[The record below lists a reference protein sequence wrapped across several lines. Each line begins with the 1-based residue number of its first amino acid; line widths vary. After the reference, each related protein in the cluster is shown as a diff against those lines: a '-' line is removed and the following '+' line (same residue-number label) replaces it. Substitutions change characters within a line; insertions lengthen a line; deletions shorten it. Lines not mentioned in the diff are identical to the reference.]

1 MARPRRVLF
10 VTYGAGHIAMVLP
23 VIRVLR
29 EREPGIHIDLMAL
42 TTAAHEARRQGFEP
56 LGYRDFAHWYDAG
69 TLQRHATPL
78 LAGTQHPLIDEA
90 ETIAYL
96 GINFEDLHQRLGAE
110 AAAREY
116 AQKGRW
122 AFMPL
127 GFMRRLLTQLAPD
140 VVVATNSPRS
150 EQAAL
155 AAAAELGI
163 PGVCMV
169 DLFSPVGD
177 PFLDRTQFADALTTL
192 SELGKRN
199 LVAGGVPADRIHIT
213 GSPAFDSLAD
223 PLRTSEATQDREALG
238 WQGLKVILWAGN
250 MEAPVPQLGPQ
261 PESDPAW
268 FPLQVEAIL
277 RAYVRA
283 HPGTA
288 LVIRYHPNQVHRFE
302 PGPPEPRVLWSV
314 PQQRH
319 PHRDIL
325 LADLVVVNGS
335 TMGLEAAVAG
345 KSVLAMDNSPGRPV
359 FPLSEFGVARG
370 VAGFAEL
377 AGAVNAALHEPFS
390 SEFAQLKG
398 AAAGRVA
405 DVIDLVARVEQH
417 TDT

>member
-1 MARPRRVLF
+1 MTRARRVLF
-10 VTYGAGHIAMVLP
+10 VTYGAGHIAIVVP

-29 EREPGIHIDLMAL
+29 EREPGIQIDLLAL
-42 TTAAHEARRQGFEP
+42 TTAAHEARRQGFAP
-56 LGYRDFAHWYDAG
+56 LGYLDFTHWYDAYA
-69 TLQRHATPL
+69 LQRHAAPH
-78 LAGTQHPLIDEA
+78 LAGTQHPLIDAA

-96 GINFEDLHQRLGAE
+96 GINFEDLHQRLGPK
-110 AAAREY
+110 AAAQEY

-127 GFMRRLLTQLAPD
+127 NFMRRLLRHLKPD

-150 EQAAL
+150 EEAAL
-155 AAAAELGI
+155 TAASELGI
-163 PGVCMV
+163 PSVCMV

-177 PFLDRTQFADALTTL
+177 PFLDRTQFADALTTI

-199 LVAGGVPADRIHIT
+199 LIAGGVPAERIHIT
-213 GSPAFDSLAD
+213 GSPAFDGLSDL
-223 PLRTSEATQDREALG
+223 LRAKEAAQDRSTLG

-250 MEAPVPQLGPQ
+250 MEALLPETG
-261 PESDPAW
+261 PESNPAW
-268 FPLQVEAIL
+268 FPLQVERIL
-277 RAYVRA
+277 RDYVRTHA
-283 HPGTA
+283 DTA
-288 LVIRYHPNQVHRFE
+288 LVIRYHPNQVQHFE

-314 PQQRH
+314 PLERH

-345 KSVLAMDNSPGRPV
+345 KSVLAMDNSPGRHI

-370 VAGFAEL
+370 VAGFADL
-377 AGAVNAALHEPFS
+377 AGAVDAALHEPFT
-390 SEFAQLKG
+390 SEFARLKG

-405 DVIDLVARVEQH
+405 DVIEQVRLA
-417 TDT
+417 

>member
-1 MARPRRVLF
+1 MAHTRRVLF

-29 EREPGIHIDLMAL
+29 EREPGIHIDLLAL
-42 TTAAHEARRQGFEP
+42 TTAMHEARRQGFEP
-56 LGYRDFAHWYDAG
+56 LGYRDFAHWYDADA
-69 TLQRHATPL
+69 LQRHAAQH
-78 LAGTQHPLIDEA
+78 LAGTQHPLIDEV

-96 GINFEDLHQRLGAE
+96 GINFEDLHQRLGPE

-122 AFMPL
+122 AFMPIN
-127 GFMRRLLTQLAPD
+127 FMRRLLRHLKPD

-150 EQAAL
+150 EEAAL
-155 AAAAELGI
+155 TAAAELGI

-177 PFLDRTQFADALTTL
+177 PFLERTQYADALTTI

-199 LVAGGVPADRIHIT
+199 LIAGGVPAGRIHIT

-223 PLRTSEATQDREALG
+223 PVRAAEAVQDRAALG

-250 MEAPVPQLGPQ
+250 MEALLPETG
-261 PESDPAW
+261 PESNPAW
-268 FPLQVEAIL
+268 FPLQVERIL
-277 RAYVRA
+277 RDYVRMHA
-283 HPGTA
+283 DTA
-288 LVIRYHPNQVHRFE
+288 LVIRYHPNQVQHFE

-314 PQQRH
+314 PLERH

-335 TMGLEAAVAG
+335 TMGLEAAIAG
-345 KSVLAMDNSPGRPV
+345 KSVLAMDNSPGRHI
-359 FPLSEFGVARG
+359 FPLSEFGVAHG

-377 AGAVNAALHEPFS
+377 AGAVDAALHQPFT
-390 SEFAQLKG
+390 SEFAQLQG
-398 AAAGRVA
+398 PAAGRVA
-405 DVIDLVARVEQH
+405 DVIDLLTRS
-417 TDT
+417 

>member
-1 MARPRRVLF
+1 MAHARRVLF

-23 VIRVLR
+23 VIRALR
-29 EREPGIHIDLMAL
+29 EREPGIHIDLLAL

-69 TLQRHATPL
+69 ALQRHAAPH

-96 GINFEDLHQRLGAE
+96 GINFEDLHQRLGPD

-127 GFMRRLLTQLAPD
+127 NFMRRLLRHLKPD

-150 EQAAL
+150 EEAAL
-155 AAAAELGI
+155 TAAAELGI

-169 DLFSPVGD
+169 DLFSPAGD
-177 PFLDRTQFADALTTL
+177 PFLDRTQFADALTTI

-199 LVAGGVPADRIHIT
+199 LIAGGVPAERIHIT

-223 PLRTSEATQDREALG
+223 PLRAEEAAQDRAALG
-238 WQGLKVILWAGN
+238 WQALKVILWAGN
-250 MEAPVPQLGPQ
+250 MEALLPEAG
-261 PESDPAW
+261 PESNPAW
-268 FPLQVEAIL
+268 FPLQVERIL
-277 RAYVRA
+277 RDYVRTHA
-283 HPGTA
+283 DTA
-288 LVIRYHPNQVHRFE
+288 LVIRYHPNQVQHFD

-314 PQQRH
+314 PLERR

-345 KSVLAMDNSPGRPV
+345 KSVLAMDNSPGWHI
-359 FPLSEFGVARG
+359 FPLSELGVARG
-370 VAGFAEL
+370 VAGFADL
-377 AGAVNAALHEPFS
+377 AGAVDAALREPFT
-390 SEFAQLKG
+390 SEFARLKG

-405 DVIDLVARVEQH
+405 DVIERVSLS
-417 TDT
+417 